1 MIIRLQTIVDQN
13 LQQVWQGFDD
23 SLLKALTP
31 PFPKVKVLRYD
42 GNHTGDIVSFQLN
55 VLGIKQ
61 TWTSLITDHQVMD
74 HRCYFI
80 DEGTE
85 LPFFLKT
92 WRHVHGLDRHPS
104 GTMIDDYIEYT
115 TPYFW
120 LDYLIYPVLWL
131 QFAYRK
137 PIYKKYF
144 RIKPNLGE

>member
-1 MIIRLQTIVDQN
+1 MIIRLQTFVEQD
-13 LQQVWQGFDD
+13 LPKVWNGFDQ

-42 GNHTGDIVSFQLN
+42 GNLTGDIVSFELN
-55 VLGIKQ
+55 VFGFKQ
-61 TWTSLITDHQVMD
+61 KWTSLITDHQETHD
-74 HRCYFI
+74 RCYFI

-92 WRHVHGLDRHPS
+92 WRHVHGLNRSQS
-104 GTMIDDYIEYT
+104 GTIIDDFIEFT

-120 LDYLIYPVLWL
+120 LDYLVYPVLWA

-137 PIYKKYF
+137 PIYRTYF
-144 RIKPNLGE
+144 QLKPGVAE